1 VSGRTAIG
9 APRERLIERALALI
23 IEGELA
29 TNEAA
34 LHARVALNQ
43 WRNRSPKHAAALL
56 EARHRWDAL
65 GGMTNDL
72 RAHFDTPAANMAA
85 ASAASAESNR
95 RPQRRKLLLSIA
107 GLMATSLVAGRGVQ
121 WYWQQPVF
129 HAAYN
134 TRIAQMLNVT
144 LVDGTGNAPGSQ
156 LDIAPQSVIDV
167 TLYRQRRVVEMAHG
181 EVRFEIAHDAHR
193 PLQVRTR
200 AAVIEVIG
208 TVFTVR
214 DRGGPVTVGVE
225 QGHVRI
231 RLYAREGVDPLPL
244 EIIDLHR
251 GELVEVKDGHAGAV
265 QKTDTRALSA
275 WREGWLVFDNMPL
288 GEALATVNSYRTR
301 PIVSASER
309 VDALRLSGRF
319 RANDSAGLVAV
330 LPMTLPVTAV
340 SRLDGSVELQA
351 R

>member
-1 VSGRTAIG
+1 MAIS

-23 IEGELA
+23 VESELA

-34 LHARVALNQ
+34 QHARVALSQ
-43 WRNRSPKHAAALL
+43 WRNTSPEHAAALL

-65 GGMTNDL
+65 GGMAGDL
-72 RAHFDTPAANMAA
+72 RAHFDTSAADRATAA
-85 ASAASAESNR
+85 AAPNP

-107 GLMATSLVAGRGVQ
+107 GLLGGGLVAGRGVQ

-129 HAAYN
+129 HAAYS

-144 LVDGTGNAPGSQ
+144 LVDGIGDAPGSR
-156 LDIAPQSVIDV
+156 LDIAPQSAIDA
-167 TLYRQRRVVEMAHG
+167 TLYRQHRVVEMARG
-181 EVRFEIAHDAHR
+181 EVRFEIAHDAQR
-193 PLQVRTR
+193 PFQVHTR
-200 AAVIEVIG
+200 SALIEVIG

-214 DRGGPVTVGVE
+214 DRCGPITVGVE

-231 RLYAREGVDPLPL
+231 RVYPREGAAPSPREV
-244 EIIDLHR
+244 IDLHR
-251 GELVEVKDGHAGAV
+251 GELVEVKDGHPGAV
-265 QKTDTRALSA
+265 QKTDTRTLSA

-288 GEALATVNSYRTR
+288 GEALATVNSYRPR

-330 LPMTLPVTAV
+330 LPTILPVTTVA
-340 SRLDGSVELQA
+340 RPDGSVELQA

>member
-1 VSGRTAIG
+1 
-9 APRERLIERALALI
+9 LIERALALI

-34 LHARVALNQ
+34 QHARVALNQ
-43 WRNRSPKHAAALL
+43 WRNRSPEHAAALL

-65 GGMTNDL
+65 GGMAGDL

-85 ASAASAESNR
+85 ASNR

-107 GLMATSLVAGRGVQ
+107 GLLGGGLVAGRGVQ

-129 HAAYN
+129 HAAYS

-144 LVDGTGNAPGSQ
+144 LVDGIGDAPGSR
-156 LDIAPQSVIDV
+156 LDIAPQSAIDV
-167 TLYRQRRVVEMAHG
+167 TLYRQHRVVEMARG
-181 EVRFEIAHDAHR
+181 EVRFEIAHDAQR
-193 PLQVRTR
+193 PFQVHTR
-200 AAVIEVIG
+200 SALIEVIG

-214 DRGGPVTVGVE
+214 DRGGPITVGVE

-231 RLYAREGVDPLPL
+231 RVYPHEGAAPSPREV
-244 EIIDLHR
+244 IDLHR
-251 GELVEVKDGHAGAV
+251 GELVEVKDGHPWAV

-288 GEALATVNSYRTR
+288 GEALATVNSYRPR

-330 LPMTLPVTAV
+330 LPTILPVTTVA
-340 SRLDGSVELQA
+340 RPDGSVELQA

>member
-1 VSGRTAIG
+1 MAIS

-23 IEGELA
+23 VESELA
-29 TNEAA
+29 TNETAQ
-34 LHARVALNQ
+34 HARVALSQ
-43 WRNRSPKHAAALL
+43 WRNRSPEHAAALL
-56 EARHRWDAL
+56 EAQHRWDAL
-65 GGMTNDL
+65 GGMAGDL
-72 RAHFDTPAANMAA
+72 RAHFDTPAANIAA
-85 ASAASAESNR
+85 TSNR

-129 HAAYN
+129 HAAYS

-144 LVDGTGNAPGSQ
+144 LVDGTGDAPGSR
-156 LDIAPQSVIDV
+156 LDIAPQSAIDV
-167 TLYRQRRVVEMAHG
+167 TLYRQRRTVELARG
-181 EVRFEIAHDAHR
+181 EVRFEVAHDAHR
-193 PLQVRTR
+193 PFQVRTR
-200 AAVIEVIG
+200 TAVIEVVG

-214 DRGGPVTVGVE
+214 DRGGPITVGVE

-231 RLYAREGVDPLPL
+231 RVYPGEGAAPSPREV
-244 EIIDLHR
+244 IDLHR

-265 QKTDTRALSA
+265 QKADTRALSA

-309 VDALRLSGRF
+309 IDALRLSGRF
-319 RANDSAGLVAV
+319 RANDSAGLVAA
-330 LPMTLPVTAV
+330 LPMILPVTAV